1 MGVYLMVYYTG
12 DTHGD
17 FKKIVK
23 FVRDNKLTAQDVVVI
38 LGDAGF
44 NYFLDIRD
52 EYNKEYVN
60 NLGIS
65 IFCVHGNHEA
75 RPQTIPS
82 YKQTTWNGGKVY
94 KEWKYPNLLF
104 AIDGE
109 VYNLDGKNSL
119 VIGGAYSVDKAW
131 RLRRAGLTEENN
143 DPRKSG
149 WFNNE
154 QLTEKE
160 MSKATKQLNKFK
172 RTGKT
177 IDFIFSH
184 TCPYSWEP
192 CDLFLGFIDQSTVD
206 NSMEIWMDSLKTNI
220 PWKYWCFGHFHV
232 RNKTCIVC
240 QLFQSFLFY
249 KT

>member
-1 MGVYLMVYYTG
+1 MVYYTG

-104 AIDGE
+104 AVDGE

-119 VIGGAYSVDKAW
+119 VIGGAYSVDKHYRLMRGMRWFSDEQPSEETKETVRAW
-131 RLRRAGLTEENN
+131 
-143 DPRKSG
+143 
-149 WFNNE
+149 
-154 QLTEKE
+154 
-160 MSKATKQLNKFK
+160 M
-172 RTGKT
+172 KT
-177 IDFIFSH
+177 HDKVDQILSH
-184 TCPYSWEP
+184 TCPFKYEP
-192 CDLFLGFIDQSTVD
+192 VEAFLPMIDQSTVD
-206 NSMEIWMDSLKTNI
+206 TSTEEFLDEVESLVEYSR
-220 PWKYWCFGHFHV
+220 WLCGHWHIDKQVDKLRFV
-232 RNKTCIVC
+232 MNDFIT
-240 QLFQSFLFY
+240 
-249 KT
+249 